1 MTPLLFWDF
10 LCLYYRWMDITV
22 EMSKYKKRIMLAR
35 SLRCLCLR
43 PDSHFISF
51 IHPFIQLKVLSHN
64 FSLCCF
70 FSLPFFVFLW
80 PVWHRPTCTTQWA
93 ALYVIFAFVYRTHTV
108 LHVCVFSCR
117 VVFFYFL
124 HFHYKHFYGLHLM
137 NRGQSIRPLSERAKE
152 EVAWDKDWK
161 ASLLQ
166 TLHTLIH
173 TYIVNVLCAC
183 TVKFHTFPFGQL
195 TASLMLQF
203 HSYYSPLSF
212 CLMEFSAFSFS
223 LDEMSVIRPFT
234 IQYTLVLF
242 CSTFKKMRLYLIFFS
257 IHSDLHM
264 GKHTGSYPSTK
275 FISEI
280 LLHDRTIST

>member
-1 MTPLLFWDF
+1 MTRMASPNMHNTMSST
-10 LCLYYRWMDITV
+10 LCYFRVRIPNTHCIT
-22 EMSKYKKRIMLAR
+22 
-35 SLRCLCLR
+35 CLCV
-43 PDSHFISF
+43 
-51 IHPFIQLKVLSHN
+51 QLS
-64 FSLCCF
+64 
-70 FSLPFFVFLW
+70 
-80 PVWHRPTCTTQWA
+80 
-93 ALYVIFAFVYRTHTV
+93 
-108 LHVCVFSCR
+108 SC
-117 VVFFYFL
+117 FFYFL

-166 TLHTLIH
+166 TLYTIIH

-212 CLMEFSAFSFS
+212 CLMEFSAFSFL
-223 LDEMSVIRPFT
+223 LDGMSVIRPFT

-257 IHSDLHM
+257 PSIPICTWKNTLDQSINKIHFRNFVAWSNHFHLNSIHFTLSLARSLH
-264 GKHTGSYPSTK
+264 
-275 FISEI
+275 EI
-280 LLHDRTIST
+280 